1 MSGPLHRAASAS
13 LGGSQAH
20 PREVR
25 RRRFVAFKWE
35 EAATRRGLGSGPKQL
50 PCRRSSPQP
59 NLARGD
65 PRRGG
70 RLSPLL
76 VSVTELKPSDVAFV
90 DQFLPL
96 SRLSEQIDEGSTYLV
111 AWDDRQ
117 PVGHAH
123 IAWTG
128 THLGVPEIQ
137 DVFVLPEWRRRG
149 IASQLTLAAEDE
161 ARARGWASISLS
173 ASQEGND
180 AARHLYA
187 KLGYVDA
194 PVDPVRVSGVITIRG
209 QPLEVDDTLVYL
221 MKPL

>member
-1 MSGPLHRAASAS
+1 
-13 LGGSQAH
+13 
-20 PREVR
+20 
-25 RRRFVAFKWE
+25 
-35 EAATRRGLGSGPKQL
+35 
-50 PCRRSSPQP
+50 
-59 NLARGD
+59 
-65 PRRGG
+65 
-70 RLSPLL
+70 L

-137 DVFVLPEWRRRG
+137 DVFVLPQWRRRG

>member
-1 MSGPLHRAASAS
+1 M
-13 LGGSQAH
+13 
-20 PREVR
+20 
-25 RRRFVAFKWE
+25 
-35 EAATRRGLGSGPKQL
+35 
-50 PCRRSSPQP
+50 
-59 NLARGD
+59 
-65 PRRGG
+65 
-70 RLSPLL
+70 
-76 VSVTELKPSDVAFV
+76 TELKPSDVAFV

-96 SRLSEQIDEGSTYLV
+96 SRLSEEIDEGSTYLV

>member
-1 MSGPLHRAASAS
+1 M
-13 LGGSQAH
+13 
-20 PREVR
+20 
-25 RRRFVAFKWE
+25 
-35 EAATRRGLGSGPKQL
+35 
-50 PCRRSSPQP
+50 
-59 NLARGD
+59 
-65 PRRGG
+65 
-70 RLSPLL
+70 
-76 VSVTELKPSDVAFV
+76 VSVSELKASDVAFV

-96 SRLSEQIDEGSTYLV
+96 SRLSEQMGEGSTYLV

-137 DVFVLPEWRRRG
+137 DVFVLPGWRRRG

-161 ARARGWASISLS
+161 ARARGWDCISLS

-180 AARHLYA
+180 AARRLYA